1 MRQGDTVDNLIRTS
15 LKTEVRPEEPS
26 PAVRDALLAM
36 AERENVFRS
45 ALGPAIP
52 PVVNGLQDRPEQAPD
67 LEETVTAVILF
78 PRRHLLFLASPLY
91 AVR

>member
-1 MRQGDTVDNLIRTS
+1 MAQGDTVDSLIRTF

-26 PAVRDALLAM
+26 PAVRDSLLA
-36 AERENVFRS
+36 AAAREDVFRS

-52 PVVNGLQDRPEQAPD
+52 PLVHGLQDRPERAPD
-67 LEETVTAVILF
+67 LEEPVVTVILL
-78 PRRHLLFLASPLY
+78 PRRHLLFLVSPLY